1 MSEIITDKLTGKTSA
16 GDVTITSEG
25 GAATMQL
32 QQGVAKSWVNF
43 NGTGTIASRDSLNV
57 ASLTDIGSGN
67 HEINFSS
74 VMSDANYSRSTH
86 MQRENTTA
94 SYANIDGSYN
104 NDTYSTTSLEVRT
117 IFMNAA
123 ASGAVD
129 SPIVSNQIF
138 GDLA

>member
-1 MSEIITDKLTGKTSA
+1 MAGKIIADTLEHSTAGSLTTDYVVNGS
-16 GDVTITSEG
+16 
-25 GAATMQL
+25 
-32 QQGVAKSWVNF
+32 AKSWVNF
-43 NGTGTIASRDSLNV
+43 NGTGTIATRDSLNV
-57 ASLTDIGSGN
+57 ASLTDIGTGN

-74 VMSDANYSRSTH
+74 AMSDVNYSRSTH

-104 NDTYSTTSLEVRT
+104 NDTYSTTTLEVRT
-117 IFMNAA
+117 VYMNAA